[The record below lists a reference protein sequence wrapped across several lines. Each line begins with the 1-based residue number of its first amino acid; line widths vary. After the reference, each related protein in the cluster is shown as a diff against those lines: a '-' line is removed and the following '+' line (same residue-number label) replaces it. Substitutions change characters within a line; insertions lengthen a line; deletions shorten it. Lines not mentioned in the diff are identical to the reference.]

1 MSANSKKTSATKATK
16 KAAPKDK
23 SVPAHPTWIEMIKVN
38 IHNLYTCSQGCCWLL
53 CYGIRCVD
61 VVVGGT
67 AVEMRVAAS
76 GCRRARTMLS
86 PLRRLASPTH

>member
-16 KAAPKDK
+16 KAAPKEK
-23 SVPAHPTWIEMIKVN
+23 SLPAHPTWIEMIKVN
-38 IHNLYTCSQGCCWLL
+38 IQCTSMGSTGTYLWLRTAARWL
-53 CYGIRCVD
+53 AA
-61 VVVGGT
+61 VVCGAG
-67 AVEMRVAAS
+67 VEMRVAAS